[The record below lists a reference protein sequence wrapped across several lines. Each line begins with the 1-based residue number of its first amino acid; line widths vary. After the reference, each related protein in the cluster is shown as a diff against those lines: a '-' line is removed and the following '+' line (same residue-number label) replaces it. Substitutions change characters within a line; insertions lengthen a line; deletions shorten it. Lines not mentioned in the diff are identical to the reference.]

1 MLSIQVLRALAVYL
15 VVLVHLLALVAL
27 ADGPKEIFYFGNAGV
42 DLFFVI
48 SGLIMVFTTSRRES
62 RPWDFFAHRIA
73 RVVPLYWLITLFV
86 FSIAFFSP
94 NLLQSTQ
101 ANLVHLAKSLLFI
114 PFQKDNGLIQPVVFV
129 GWTLIYEMF
138 FYAIFA
144 ASLFLKPRLLSVGAT
159 VAVLFGLVIF
169 HYLSLSKS
177 ASLEVDFFT
186 NPILLEFAMG
196 MMLGLSLP
204 YVPKQISSRWPV
216 YLLICVI
223 CAALGLFVLVPML
236 WPSLDRALIFGL
248 PSFAIVLSAVALDQS
263 RVKWP
268 SMLVL
273 LGDASYSIY
282 LTHFFVTQTCVKLA
296 ERLQIKSGIFLVV
309 MFLIA
314 LVGVGIVGVLTHLFI
329 EKPLTNV
336 ARRLLGL
343 TTRGSTTRVL
353 PAPIPGIIA

>member
-1 MLSIQVLRALAVYL
+1 
-15 VVLVHLLALVAL
+15 
-27 ADGPKEIFYFGNAGV
+27 
-42 DLFFVI
+42 
-48 SGLIMVFTTSRRES
+48 
-62 RPWDFFAHRIA
+62 
-73 RVVPLYWLITLFV
+73 
-86 FSIAFFSP
+86 
-94 NLLQSTQ
+94 
-101 ANLVHLAKSLLFI
+101 
-114 PFQKDNGLIQPVVFV
+114 
-129 GWTLIYEMF
+129 
-138 FYAIFA
+138 
-144 ASLFLKPRLLSVGAT
+144 
-159 VAVLFGLVIF
+159 
-169 HYLSLSKS
+169 
-177 ASLEVDFFT
+177 
-186 NPILLEFAMG
+186 
-196 MMLGLSLP
+196 
-204 YVPKQISSRWPV
+204 
-216 YLLICVI
+216 
-223 CAALGLFVLVPML
+223 ML

-282 LTHFFVTQTCVKLA
+282 LTHFFVTQTCVKFA

-353 PAPIPGIIA
+353 PAPIPGTKVHVGYSICC